1 VDGEGSRYL
10 LYITPPS
17 YSMRLNSQQT
27 PDTAMILTIGNV
39 KGGVGKTTLAVNFA
53 IARARLGRDVLLV
66 DGDEQGTALT
76 FTALREEM
84 TGQTDYTAVALT
96 GAAVRTQVLKLA
108 PKYADIIID
117 VGGRDT
123 GSFRAALTVTETLLA
138 PVQPRT
144 FDVWAIDQ
152 VAALIAEARAIN
164 DRLQSLAV
172 LNAADPTG
180 RDNEDAAAALR
191 EHLGIRYLD
200 CPLIRRKVFPNAAAQ
215 GKGILE
221 YTPRDL
227 KAIDE
232 LNTLMA
238 CVYQDAT
245 GVKFNGYRKEA

>member
-1 VDGEGSRYL
+1 
-10 LYITPPS
+10 
-17 YSMRLNSQQT
+17 
-27 PDTAMILTIGNV
+27 MILTIGNV

-76 FTALREEM
+76 FTALREEL

-108 PKYADIIID
+108 PKYADVLID

-123 GSFRAALTVTETLLA
+123 GSFRAALTVSDTLLV

-144 FDVWAIDQ
+144 FDVWAMDQ
-152 VAALIAEARAIN
+152 VAALIAEASTIN
-164 DRLQSLAV
+164 DRLQAWAV
-172 LNAADPTG
+172 LNVADSMG
-180 RDNEDAAAALR
+180 RDNDQAAAALR
-191 EHLGIRYLD
+191 EHPELRYLD

-221 YTPRDL
+221 YLPRDP

-232 LNTLMA
+232 LNALMA
-238 CVYQDAT
+238 LVYQ
-245 GVKFNGYRKEA
+245 

>member
-1 VDGEGSRYL
+1 
-10 LYITPPS
+10 
-17 YSMRLNSQQT
+17 
-27 PDTAMILTIGNV
+27 MILTIGNV

-53 IARARLGRDVLLV
+53 IARAREGHDILLV

-108 PKYADIIID
+108 PKYTDIIID

-123 GSFRAALTVTETLLA
+123 GSFRAALTISDTLLV

-144 FDVWAIDQ
+144 FDIWSIDQ
-152 VAALIAEARAIN
+152 VAALVEEARAIN
-164 DRLQSLAV
+164 DRLSALAV
-172 LNAADPTG
+172 LNAADSTG
-180 RDNEDAAAALR
+180 RDNEQAAEALR
-191 EHLGIRYLD
+191 EHIGIEYLD
-200 CPLIRRKVFPNAAAQ
+200 SPLVRRKAYPNAASS

-221 YTPRDL
+221 YTPKDP

-232 LNTLMA
+232 LNRLIA
-238 CVYQDAT
+238 LVYQTDT
-245 GVKFNGYRKEA
+245 EEKVNGYRQEA